1 MFGYLNEDSLQR
13 IHAISIRLKLELAG
27 TSCQISSYQYDTAGT
42 YAIKVESDE
51 KMKNLFLFRPHAG
64 MLGTIDTIEVYGAK
78 LQKYYAEFLKTKL
91 FYGLSITDVH
101 YVEGSPDFLEL
112 YLR

>member
-27 TSCQISSYQYDTAGT
+27 TSCEISSYQYDIAGT
-42 YAIKVESDE
+42 YAIKVVSEE
-51 KMKNLFLFRPHAG
+51 KVKNLFLFRPHAG